1 MQQIISFLNQ
11 GWVGTF
17 VGMASLAVALFLYRR
32 SRISGLIALQSRNV
46 SMIAGGNPVFPDG
59 VEVRYRGTLVPRLTS
74 STVWIWNAGKKT
86 VEGSQIVDHDPLG
99 VRFGGEVLNVRI
111 KKVTR
116 EVLRIKATTV
126 KEGNTTVRYDFDFLD
141 PGDGGVIEVLH
152 TGSAKAP
159 ECMGTIK
166 GPSQGPRYFATFRPK
181 TKYEKRIIL
190 LSSIMLIIFGPAMIV
205 GTIVG
210 EQYFK
215 EAIPILAELSEKDVP
230 PWFSVA
236 FGLLAAS
243 FGGFTLWLLRSRTP
257 SSLDVD

>member
-46 SMIAGGNPVFPDG
+46 SMINGGNPVFPDG
-59 VEVRYRGTLVPRLTS
+59 VDVRYRGTLVPRLTS

-99 VRFGGEVLNVRI
+99 LRFGGEVLNVRI

-116 EVLRIKATTV
+116 EVLRIKANTLQ
-126 KEGNTTVRYDFDFLD
+126 EGKTTVRYDFDFLD

-166 GPSQGPRYFATFRPK
+166 GPSKGPQHFASFRPK
-181 TKYEKRIIL
+181 NKYEKRILL
-190 LSSIMLIIFGPAMIV
+190 LSSIMLIIVGPAMIV

-210 EQYFK
+210 RAVLQGSY
-215 EAIPILAELSEKDVP
+215 SH
-230 PWFSVA
+230 
-236 FGLLAAS
+236 
-243 FGGFTLWLLRSRTP
+243 SR
-257 SSLDVD
+257 